1 MNLSPRI
8 ERTREIRRDREAGRA
23 LVRRRAA
30 PKELAVAGCMIT
42 LSPEQR
48 TLLAKLAT
56 LAQMIKQHRTTLSM
70 LDREQLQLRTQLRLT
85 GWRRPEGPE

>member
-1 MNLSPRI
+1 
-8 ERTREIRRDREAGRA
+8 
-23 LVRRRAA
+23 
-30 PKELAVAGCMIT
+30 MIT